1 LAGRGPP
8 GNGGLLPGGLTRK
21 RPASRQHL
29 GNPLLKQSRQG
40 ALTGRHSPWPWLS
53 LAFFILNVGLVS
65 KTLDSLPVSVAAPAI
80 SGTNFLVVVLG
91 AALVY
96 GESLSLAQSLGLG
109 SIVLGIVL
117 VGQA

>member
-1 LAGRGPP
+1 M
-8 GNGGLLPGGLTRK
+8 
-21 RPASRQHL
+21 
-29 GNPLLKQSRQG
+29 
-40 ALTGRHSPWPWLS
+40 
-53 LAFFILNVGLVS
+53 
-65 KTLDSLPVSVAAPAI
+65 DSLPVSVAAPAI